1 MFKNQKIK
9 TKIAIVIGLLIF
21 LNTLIV
27 GFMSYN
33 SAQKALQ
40 ESTFGQLTSVRSI
53 KKNALQSYFGT
64 IKNFALAVSFDKTFI
79 DGMRD
84 LSAAFQKLPAD
95 TKTPG
100 YDLAQ
105 EKVSNFYNTTVNAK
119 FAEVSGKNAD
129 VSALMPKDPRSVILQ
144 NEYCAG
150 NPNPIG
156 SKSNFTKGV
165 GDFEYNKVHEL
176 YHPFISSVASNM
188 SFITDLYLIDM
199 EGNSVYTYSKD
210 IDFGINL
217 TNGSFANSNLTKA
230 YKESIGA
237 SEDKVSLTDFAEY
250 NGAYTMPAAFISTPL
265 YENGKQTGVLI
276 FQLFMADLNKI
287 MTGDKKWAEEGLGK
301 TGETYLV
308 GPEGKL
314 RTTSRSFE
322 ENPADYYKVLGENGY
337 SNDVIED
344 IKSAKT
350 PVMVQE
356 LKTDAVQQATSGKS
370 GDILTFDYRHVPV
383 LSSFEAIDV
392 LGLKWGILSERD
404 QEEAFA
410 PIASLRNTVIVVGLV
425 VLIIAILVSIFIAT
439 TISKPIVTLVDKI
452 KVVATGD
459 LTVNIEA
466 NSKDEVGQALG
477 AMRGMV
483 EKLREVIGFVMSSS
497 DNITSTSTQMSSS
510 AQQLSQGATEQASS
524 VEEISASMEQMA
536 ANIQQNTNNSKQTEK
551 IAAQAAK
558 DVDDSNQAVGKTVQ
572 SMKTIASKISII
584 GEISRQTNLLALNAA
599 VEAARAGEHG
609 KGFAVVA
616 AEVRKLAERSQLA
629 ASEIDEL
636 SVASVDVAQNSGQLL
651 SSVVPNI
658 QKTSDLVQEISASSI
673 EQNSGAQQVNSAIQQ
688 LNQVVQ
694 ENAATAE
701 EMAAG
706 AEELTSQAEAFR
718 EVIAFFKVENSTKN
732 NSTKP
737 LSNSKT
743 QKPQVTVE
751 KKAHAPVV
759 TKKASQQK
767 ISLVAADE
775 LDSEYQKF

>member
-1 MFKNQKIK
+1 MFKNLKIK
-9 TKIAIVIGLLIF
+9 TKIAIIIGLLIF

-33 SAQKALQ
+33 SAQKSLQ

-53 KKNALQSYFGT
+53 KRNALLSYFNT

-84 LSAAFQKLPAD
+84 FGAAYQSMPVDDKSVEY
-95 TKTPG
+95 TKAFDNVKNYYGST
-100 YDLAQ
+100 
-105 EKVSNFYNTTVNAK
+105 VSSKIT
-119 FAEVSGKNAD
+119 ELSGKSSDA
-129 VSALMPKDPRSVILQ
+129 SSLIPKTAKGILLQ
-144 NEYCAG
+144 NEYCAN

-156 SKSNFTKGV
+156 SKSELQKGTS
-165 GDFEYNKVHEL
+165 DNIYDKTHAL
-176 YHPFISSVASNM
+176 YHPYIASIAGNM
-188 SFITDLYLIDM
+188 SFITDLYLVDM
-199 EGNSVYTYSKD
+199 EGNTVYTYSKD
-210 IDFGINL
+210 IDFGTNL
-217 TNGSFANSNLTKA
+217 NNGPFANSNIAKA
-230 YKESIGA
+230 YKECIGA
-237 SEDKVSLTDFAEY
+237 GSDKVALTDFAEY
-250 NGAYTMPAAFISTPL
+250 QGAYSLPAAFISTPL
-265 YENGKQTGVLI
+265 YEGNTQTGVLI
-276 FQLFMADLNKI
+276 FQLFMGDLNKI
-287 MTGDKKWAEEGLGK
+287 MTGNKKWAEEGLGE

-308 GPEGKL
+308 GPDGKL

-322 ENPADYYKVLGENGY
+322 ENPEDYYKVLLENNYG
-337 SNDVIED
+337 NEVVED

-356 LKTDAVQQATSGKS
+356 LKTDAVKQVLSGKS
-370 GDILTFDYRHVPV
+370 GDILTNDYRDMPV

-404 QEEAFA
+404 QAEAFA
-410 PIASLRNTVIVVGLV
+410 PIATLRNTVIMVGLI
-425 VLIIAILVSIFIAT
+425 VLVIAIIVSVFIANS
-439 TISKPIVTLVDKI
+439 ISRPIISLVEKI

-459 LTVNIEA
+459 LTVNIE
-466 NSKDEVGQALG
+466 SKTKDEVGQASG
-477 AMRGMV
+477 AMKGLV
-483 EKLREVIGFVMSSS
+483 EKLRDIIGVVITSS
-497 DNITSTSTQMSSS
+497 DNITSTSVQMSSS

-524 VEEISASMEQMA
+524 VEEISASMEEMA

-551 IAAQAAK
+551 IASHAAK
-558 DVDDSNQAVGKTVQ
+558 DVEDSNQAVLKTVS

-636 SVASVDVAQNSGQLL
+636 SAASVSIAQNSGELL
-651 SSVVPNI
+651 SNVVPNI

-706 AEELTSQAEAFR
+706 AEELTAQAEQFR
-718 EVIAFFKVENSTKN
+718 DVISFFKVETDSKIEKSHKVSVSQKHPAQTTLAK
-732 NSTKP
+732 KVQAD
-737 LSNSKT
+737 LS
-743 QKPQVTVE
+743 
-751 KKAHAPVV
+751 KKETSDV
-759 TKKASQQK
+759 K
-767 ISLVAADE
+767 IKLAVAD
-775 LDSEYQKF
+775 DVDKEYQKF